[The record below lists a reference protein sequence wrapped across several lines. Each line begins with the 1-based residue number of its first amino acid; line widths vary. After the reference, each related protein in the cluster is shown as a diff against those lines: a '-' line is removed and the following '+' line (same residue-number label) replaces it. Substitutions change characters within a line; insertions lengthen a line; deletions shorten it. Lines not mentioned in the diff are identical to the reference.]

1 MKIHY
6 LQQDPKGPDGPG
18 LTDTGFVSGYFSC
31 NAGQQWRCKNSRG
44 IFLMP
49 RTRTATG
56 HHRPIGTS
64 STATGQTVN
73 QTAMQQQPDAAL
85 APGRKEGISKQAPQ
99 GPECRAPPHMAVP
112 VNAHS
117 FIEPTLFEPMNK
129 KTMYNNLKDNNI
141 MDNNPVFDKL
151 KTEILEEIQPLIYAR
166 ETARQRAVDLRRQVQ
181 DFRNQAAEAKAK
193 AKRLDTE
200 LTQVLID
207 DPDKAAAVQKKIQ
220 KALQDA
226 KDADAAGDRLE
237 GQLQPID
244 NELRNR
250 ENAVSVAVCTRV
262 TEAAKEYSETA
273 CRQFLDLYQTYFA
286 WVQAVNALR
295 TDLKASG
302 LDGLH
307 SHRLRIVKAVQT
319 IPYAERNFWFRIM
332 KNIESDFS
340 SVGSY
345 TKDTI

>member
-6 LQQDPKGPDGPG
+6 LQPDPKGPDGPG

-31 NAGQQWRCKNSRG
+31 DAGQQWRCKNSRG

-56 HHRPIGTS
+56 HQWTCRNCIS
-64 STATGQTVN
+64 ITGQTVN

-112 VNAHS
+112 VNIHIFTNPA
-117 FIEPTLFEPMNK
+117 LFEPTNK
-129 KTMYNNLKDNNI
+129 TTMYNNLKDNND
-141 MDNNPVFDKL
+141 MDNNPIYDKL
-151 KTEILEEIQPLIYAR
+151 KKELLQEVQPLLVSR
-166 ETARQRAVDLRRQVQ
+166 EQARQRMVDIHKQIK
-181 DFRNQAAEAKAK
+181 DFQNQAAEAKAK
-193 AKRLDTE
+193 ANRLDTE
-200 LTQVLID
+200 LTKVLID

-220 KALQDA
+220 KALQEA
-226 KDADAAGDRLE
+226 KDASESGDRLE

-244 NELRNR
+244 AELRSR
-250 ENAVSVAVCTRV
+250 ENAVSVAVCQRV
-262 TEAAKEYSETA
+262 IEASKEYSETA

-295 TDLKASG
+295 SDLKASG

-307 SHRLRIVKAVQT
+307 SHRLRVVKAVQT

-340 SVGSY
+340 SVGSH

>member
-31 NAGQQWRCKNSRG
+31 NAGHHRNCKN
-44 IFLMP
+44 
-49 RTRTATG
+49 
-56 HHRPIGTS
+56 S

-112 VNAHS
+112 VNAHI
-117 FIEPTLFEPMNK
+117 FTNPTLFEPMNK

-193 AKRLDTE
+193 QR
-200 LTQVLID
+200 
-207 DPDKAAAVQKKIQ
+207 
-220 KALQDA
+220 
-226 KDADAAGDRLE
+226 GW
-237 GQLQPID
+237 
-244 NELRNR
+244 
-250 ENAVSVAVCTRV
+250 
-262 TEAAKEYSETA
+262 TA
-273 CRQFLDLYQTYFA
+273 
-286 WVQAVNALR
+286 N
-295 TDLKASG
+295 
-302 LDGLH
+302 
-307 SHRLRIVKAVQT
+307 
-319 IPYAERNFWFRIM
+319 
-332 KNIESDFS
+332 
-340 SVGSY
+340 
-345 TKDTI
+345 